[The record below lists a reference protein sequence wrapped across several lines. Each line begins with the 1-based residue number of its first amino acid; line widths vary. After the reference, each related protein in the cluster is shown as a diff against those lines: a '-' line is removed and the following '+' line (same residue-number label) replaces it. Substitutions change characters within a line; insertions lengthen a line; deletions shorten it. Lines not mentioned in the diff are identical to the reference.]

1 MKNLFRLTKENKVIK
16 NRIIRAIKNLFR
28 LKKENKQSKNRVIRD
43 FRNLF
48 DHEEKRY
55 YYKLVRLGNFWS
67 DNYIYYKSKSDRKAL
82 SIKNIIAKLEHI

>member
-16 NRIIRAIKNLFR
+16 NRI
-28 LKKENKQSKNRVIRD
+28 IRD